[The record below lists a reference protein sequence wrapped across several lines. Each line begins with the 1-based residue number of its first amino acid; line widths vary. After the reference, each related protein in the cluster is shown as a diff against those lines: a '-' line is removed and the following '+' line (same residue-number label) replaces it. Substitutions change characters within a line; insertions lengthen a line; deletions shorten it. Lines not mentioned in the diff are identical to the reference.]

1 MFFVWHW
8 LKILANLAESFHG
21 PQNGGGTNSLL
32 LAHLKY
38 NGLGE
43 IQQRGRGDRRLPR
56 LEKTCYAAI
65 KKVNIK

>member
-8 LKILANLAESFHG
+8 LKILANLEESFHG

-38 NGLGE
+38 NGLGGM
-43 IQQRGRGDRRLPR
+43 Q
-56 LEKTCYAAI
+56 
-65 KKVNIK
+65 